1 MIQETKELLEKV
13 KAETNTMKY
22 NEDCL
27 MQSLAQ
33 IFRERQVYQN
43 ILYEMRKVSKENVW
57 IFFKTFIN
65 DRHYGWEQVK
75 DNIQEYEI
83 PHELNERIFQ
93 LVQEY
98 YSTKVRELDE
108 FTKRAINRYVEENLQ
123 EPDKPAQESE
133 SAKHL

>member
-1 MIQETKELLEKV
+1 M
-13 KAETNTMKY
+13 AETNTMKY

-57 IFFKTFIN
+57 IFFKMFIN

-75 DNIQEYEI
+75 DNTQEYEI

-108 FTKRAINRYVEENLQ
+108 FKMRAINRYVEENLQ